1 MDKFWAAPPVSRTL
15 TAVTFV
21 QSVLVHGGF
30 LNGMH
35 VVFLLPRILQI
46 PPQLWRLVTPFFLT
60 GGGIGF
66 FLDLYFLFQYA
77 SDIEVNS
84 PRFSGPGDFVT
95 YVIFVAIFILV
106 SGHSFLASREGYKL
120 GLYPILSSFFAKHLL
135 NLPAQPLL
143 AAAVPE
149 FEGDYPCTSC
159 IPIIRIISILQA
171 LSLAFLTTLAQD
183 NAGKK
188 MAFIF
193 FQIPAEYLP
202 FASLI
207 ATLVLSGQ
215 HAAVTQACGIL
226 AAHLYEFLTRIYPDF
241 GGGTNYIQT
250 PRFIQNIFG
259 SSGNY
264 VKAHGGYRK
273 HRPGDGN
280 SSDSRSTGQSTGSWF
295 SGLGGGSWKGRGAGR
310 KLGTG

>member
-1 MDKFWAAPPVSRTL
+1 
-15 TAVTFV
+15 
-21 QSVLVHGGF
+21 
-30 LNGMH
+30 MH

-106 SGHSFLASREGYKL
+106 SGHSFLALREGYKH
-120 GLYPILSSFFAKHLL
+120 GLYPVLSSLFAKHLL
-135 NLPAQPLL
+135 NLPAQPIL

-159 IPIIRIISILQA
+159 IPIIRIISILQELTHVQLTAGLYLQSFVFLGA
-171 LSLAFLTTLAQD
+171 LSLAFLTTLSQD

-215 HAAVTQACGIL
+215 HAAITQACGIL

-250 PRFIQNIFG
+250 PRFIQNLFG

-273 HRPGDGN
+273 HRPADGN
-280 SSDSRSTGQSTGSWF
+280 SSDSRSSGQSTGSWF

>member
-1 MDKFWAAPPVSRTL
+1 MDRYWAAPPVSRTL
-15 TAVTFV
+15 TAATFV

-35 VVFLLPRILQI
+35 VVFLLHRILQI

-60 GGGIGF
+60 GGGLSF
-66 FLDLYFLFQYA
+66 FLDLYFLYQYA

-95 YVIFVAIFILV
+95 YVIFVAIFIL
-106 SGHSFLASREGYKL
+106 LTA
-120 GLYPILSSFFAKHLL
+120 GLYLQSFVFL
-135 NLPAQPLL
+135 
-143 AAAVPE
+143 
-149 FEGDYPCTSC
+149 G
-159 IPIIRIISILQA
+159 A
-171 LSLAFLTTLAQD
+171 LSLAFLTTLAHD

-188 MAFIF
+188 MPFIIIM
-193 FQIPAEYLP
+193 IPAEYLP

-215 HAAVTQACGIL
+215 HAAITQACGLL
-226 AAHLYEFLTRIYPDF
+226 AAHLYEFLTRIYPNF

-250 PRFIQNIFG
+250 PRFIQKLFAPD
-259 SSGNY
+259 GNF
-264 VKAHGGYRK
+264 VKAHGGYRMQ
-273 HRPGDGN
+273 RPAEGD
-280 SSDSRSTGQSTGSWF
+280 SSDSRGTGQSTGSWF

>member
-95 YVIFVAIFILV
+95 YVIFVAIFIL
-106 SGHSFLASREGYKL
+106 LTA
-120 GLYPILSSFFAKHLL
+120 GLYLQSFVFL
-135 NLPAQPLL
+135 
-143 AAAVPE
+143 
-149 FEGDYPCTSC
+149 G
-159 IPIIRIISILQA
+159 A